1 MANAAQGWEI
11 DSDGGNSMMNKNNIF
26 LSIIFI
32 FLLVGLITVIPKV
45 LCSSQSLKE
54 IYAAGSIR
62 FAEEMRIDES
72 ALPEG
77 EFFGSIADI
86 AVDEQGNVYLCDLR
100 ACNIKKFSS
109 AGKFI
114 KVMGRK
120 GQGPGEFISP
130 SQMAVSDN
138 SLYVYDIGNRRLCS
152 LTTEGEQI
160 NCINIPYTQG
170 LPRKIQALPN
180 GNILM
185 EREVS
190 YFHEKD
196 KPQDIIIQVFS
207 SELELKKTLFK
218 YSVLKNIFRTINGL
232 FSNIIQPFSPD
243 VYWSIVPDGKVII
256 GFSEDYIIQV
266 HHFEKGLIFS
276 FKHPYKPVK
285 VIQQDKENYFLNQTY
300 NTPQGRMEIPEEIK
314 KLTKF
319 PRYKP
324 AFDALWADYEGN
336 ILVHPIQKDP
346 EKSSPQ
352 FDAFTPQGQ
361 FIGTVRIE
369 EGIQSFPRRVYVDR
383 TSLWIIERDQDGIT
397 DVIKYKIVP
406 GE

>member
-1 MANAAQGWEI
+1 
-11 DSDGGNSMMNKNNIF
+11 MMHKNNRF
-26 LSIIFI
+26 LSIKFI
-32 FLLVGLITVIPKV
+32 FLFVGLITAIHTIPAF
-45 LCSSQSLKE
+45 SQSLKE
-54 IYAAGSIR
+54 IYATGSIR
-62 FAEEMRIDES
+62 FVEEMRIDES

-77 EFFGSIADI
+77 EFFGSITDI
-86 AVDEQGNVYLCDLR
+86 AVDEQGNVYLCDMK

-109 AGKFI
+109 QGKFI

-130 SQMAVSDN
+130 SLVAASDN

-256 GFSEDYIIQV
+256 GLSEDYTIQV
-266 HHFEKGLIFS
+266 HHPEKGPFS
-276 FKHPYKPVK
+276 FNHSYKPVK
-285 VIQQDKENYFLNQTY
+285 VTQQDKKKYFLNQTY

-383 TSLWIIERDQDGIT
+383 NSLWIIKRGQDGMT
-397 DVIKYKIVP
+397 QAIKYKMVP